1 MTSEDLALLMLTH
14 ADRLHPEYTREQRMM
29 WCIGMLSDVV
39 IAKNSMDSVVFTE
52 LNQRI
57 DALYQQRIR

>member
-1 MTSEDLALLMLTH
+1 MLTH